1 MDKSERYL
9 KAILGELKDIKREL
23 QKMNKKDTLITEE
36 DLQKVIEHTQ
46 QDDVNKKIINNL
58 RRD

>member
-23 QKMNKKDTLITEE
+23 RNLFKKDEADEAL
-36 DLQKVIEHTQ
+36 
-46 QDDVNKKIINNL
+46 KKFIKEVKKLDN
-58 RRD
+58 